1 MAGGN
6 PWDLN
11 QLRHRLAQR
20 NWRPQTGVEAVQGDP
35 LQVQPMLG
43 RALRVPLDP
52 SIPLQEQPVPPVNV
66 PIIWNSQTINS
77 TTETVISAQP
87 NRVILVV
94 LNQSP
99 TLAISVNFDNT
110 ATIAGT
116 SPNFTVQGI
125 LLQPGVSLYIDR
137 WCPTNTVHVSAGN
150 GGAAAPTTVMQGF
163 SAQGNVPEI
172 SLAVALYELM
182 ALLQSQQGAAG

>member
-1 MAGGN
+1 MPGGN
-6 PWDLN
+6 AWDLAK
-11 QLRHRLAQR
+11 LRRQLAQR

-35 LQVQPMLG
+35 LQVQPLLG

-52 SIPLQEQPVPPVNV
+52 SIPLQEQPFPTTNV
-66 PIIWNSQTINS
+66 PVVWNSQTINS
-77 TTETVISAQP
+77 TTETIISAQP
-87 NRVILVV
+87 NRVVLVV

-99 TLAISVNFDNT
+99 TLAISVNFDNSAIIT
-110 ATIAGT
+110 GT

-150 GGAAAPTTVMQGF
+150 GGAAANTTVMQGF
-163 SAQGNVPEI
+163 SPYGNVPEL
-172 SLAVALYELM
+172 SLANAIYQLIGI
-182 ALLQSQQGAAG
+182 LQPAA